1 MSPLLRAPTE
11 SGRKEKKFGSFK
23 TMVDASQRLTPFKTP
38 GPQTLT
44 SFKTLVER
52 VKELNPRYIIP
63 VNEVSL
69 VISDPQTLKL
79 A

>member
-1 MSPLLRAPTE
+1 MSLNSRAPTK
-11 SGRKEKKFGSFK
+11 SGRKETNSFK
-23 TMVDASQRLTPFKTP
+23 TMEDASRKLTPFKIP
-38 GPQTLT
+38 GPHTLT

-52 VKELNPRYIIP
+52 VKKLNPKYMVP

-69 VISDPQTLKL
+69 VISDPQMAKS